1 MRHALLF
8 SLLCAGVFACSKRP
22 ATGNEPGGPAGG
34 GLSYGDSILYLKSAS
49 YTVRPNTGAGQY
61 SAFPDNL
68 LIDPATGT
76 ITVTNIGKANESQT
90 GIRYR
95 IRYQPASG
103 PADSTY
109 IVLGGINYLDR
120 IYNFAQHDTLMRP
133 LYNASLGRLLPP
145 GAYGIQPDA
154 RLAIDPATGVI
165 NLKECMRRGMFDLPV
180 ENGEWEEVT
189 VRYKTRDGSNEV
201 TNSID
206 VAIYYYDSMA
216 DIPSN
221 VSVAMRAHQA
231 QILGVAQTP
240 IPPTTGPIDTD
251 LPDNLS
257 LTKPRPPCIIVIPH

>member
-1 MRHALLF
+1 MRSVLFFALI
-8 SLLCAGVFACSKRP
+8 CAAACSKRP
-22 ATGNEPGGPAGG
+22 ATGNDPGAGR
-34 GLSYGDSILYLKSAS
+34 LSYGDSIVYLRSADYS
-49 YTVRPNTGAGQY
+49 ISPNRGAGQY

-68 LIDPATGT
+68 LIDPATGR
-76 ITVTNIGKANESQT
+76 ITVRNIGKAGESQT

-95 IRYQPASG
+95 IRYQPADG

-120 IYNFAQHDTLMRP
+120 IYNFAANDTLMQP
-133 LYNASLGRLLPP
+133 LYNGTPAGLLPP
-145 GAYGIQPDA
+145 GAYGIQADS
-154 RLAIDPATGVI
+154 RLAIDAATGVI
-165 NLKECMRRGMFDLPV
+165 NLKESLRRGMFDLPA

-189 VRYKTRDGSNEV
+189 VRYKTRDGSNEA

-206 VAIYYYDSMA
+206 VALYYYNSMA

-231 QILGVAQTP
+231 QIIGIAQTP
-240 IPPTTGPIDTD
+240 IPLTSGPVDND